1 MKNLKMK
8 LIHDKILIKPI
19 KKETTKNGIYI
30 PEKMQKNN
38 TGIVVLIGNKV
49 KNIKVGDT
57 VMRYDHAGF
66 KINYQGEEHFV
77 LSEGT
82 DIISIL

>member
-1 MKNLKMK
+1 MR
-8 LIHDKILIKPI
+8 LIHDRILIKPI
-19 KKETTKNGIYI
+19 KNETTKGGIYL
-30 PEKMQKNN
+30 PGKMQKNN
-38 TGIVVLIGNKV
+38 TGTVILIGDKV

-57 VMRYDHAGF
+57 VMRYDHAGTIIEY
-66 KINYQGEEHFV
+66 KGEDHLL